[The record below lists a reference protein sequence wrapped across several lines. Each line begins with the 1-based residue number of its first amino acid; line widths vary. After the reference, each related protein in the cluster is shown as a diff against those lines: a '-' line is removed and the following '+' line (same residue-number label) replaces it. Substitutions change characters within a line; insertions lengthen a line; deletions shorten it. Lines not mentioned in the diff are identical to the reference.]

1 MLGAM
6 PYLLG
11 GLALAAL
18 LFGPMLYVRWVMA
31 WHGKERADI
40 PGTGGELARHLLD
53 GAGLH
58 HVVIEPTEHGDH
70 YDPDAR
76 AVRLTEAH
84 LNGRSLTAVAV
95 AAHEVGHALQHR
107 DGSTLFTL
115 RLSLARGLATLDRIA
130 AMVLVAAPLL
140 AAVTRA
146 PGLFF
151 AQAAAGFGLV
161 GVSFLVQMVT
171 LPLEWD
177 ASYRRALPALQD
189 GVLQGED
196 LRRARSVLRAAA
208 LTYVA
213 SSLFSV
219 LNLARV
225 ARVFR

>member
-1 MLGAM
+1 M
-6 PYLLG
+6 PFLLG
-11 GLALAAL
+11 GLVLAAL
-18 LFGPMLYVRWVMA
+18 MFGPMLYVRAVMA

-53 GAGLH
+53 NAGLH
-58 HVVIEPTEHGDH
+58 HVAVEATDAGDH
-70 YDPDAR
+70 YDPTAP
-76 AVRLTEAH
+76 AVRLSDEH
-84 LNGRSLTAVAV
+84 LNGRSITALAV

-107 DGSTLFTL
+107 DGSALFAL
-115 RLSLARGLATLDRIA
+115 RLSLAQGLATLDRVA
-130 AMVLVAAPLL
+130 AVVLVAAPVI
-140 AAVTRA
+140 AAFTRA

-151 AQAAAGFGLV
+151 VQVAAGAGLV

-196 LRRARSVLRAAA
+196 LGRARSVLRAAA

-219 LNLARV
+219 LNLARM